1 MDDLFPSA
9 EHKCCLKHLY
19 ANFMKEHKRLAIK
32 LQMESIARATTLPWF
47 VEEMKKM
54 LELDTDVHAWLC
66 ERDASQ
72 WARSH
77 FRIDFK
83 CDILMNN
90 LSEAFNSSILP
101 TRNKPVL
108 IALERIRMYLMI
120 LMASR
125 RVAMN
130 KWYGQVGPRIQGV
143 LEVNK
148 AAR

>member
-1 MDDLFPSA
+1 MTDKQKGLIDAVDDLFPNA
-9 EHKCCLKHLY
+9 EHRCCLKHLY
-19 ANFMKEHKRLAIK
+19 ANFLKEHKGLALK

-54 LELDTDVHAWLC
+54 LELDTAAHAWLC

-77 FRIDFK
+77 FRTDFK

-90 LSEAFNSSILP
+90 LNEAFNSSILP
-101 TRNKPVL
+101 ARNKPVL

-120 LMASR
+120 
-125 RVAMN
+125 
-130 KWYGQVGPRIQGV
+130 
-143 LEVNK
+143 
-148 AAR
+148 